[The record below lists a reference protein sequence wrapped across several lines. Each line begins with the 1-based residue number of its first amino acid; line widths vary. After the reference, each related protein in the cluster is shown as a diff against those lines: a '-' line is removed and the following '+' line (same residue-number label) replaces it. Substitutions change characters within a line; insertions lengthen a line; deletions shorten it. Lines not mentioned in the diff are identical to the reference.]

1 MEKVFTEKLQNMKY
15 DTDIGLQQTIKKF
28 MDEKVELTK
37 VNALLEQ
44 ELSLNKKSA
53 EKQIDEIKFNLSREM
68 ESQKRAIVTQYDQ
81 NISRIKDQK

>member
-1 MEKVFTEKLQNMKY
+1 MMQMEKVFTAKLQNMKY

-68 ESQKRAIVTQYDQ
+68 ESQKRAIVT
-81 NISRIKDQK
+81 